1 MVLLRDALWSGSP
14 LHWLEAMEWTGRVW
28 CHPEYDSLLEY
39 WANTI
44 VAWLKTLPDM
54 AYALWCKF
62 AVWVL

>member
-14 LHWLEAMEWTGRVW
+14 LHWLGAMEWTGRVW
-28 CHPEYDSLLEY
+28 CHPEYDSLLEF
-39 WANTI
+39 WSHTI
-44 VAWLKTLPDM
+44 VEWLKTLPDM